1 MSGSQMKWKIFDFN
15 FKRLLSSF
23 EMNWKSIGMVA
34 IPAGQRLIDHR
45 EGNLTVAVAL
55 WTEMDGV

>member
-15 FKRLLSSF
+15 FKRLLPSSDDL
-23 EMNWKSIGMVA
+23 ESIGMVA
-34 IPAGQRLIDHR
+34 IPVGQRLIDHR
-45 EGNLTVAVAL
+45 EGNLTVAAAF